1 MTARRAIVFLAFGQ
15 TVFWAGLYYIF
26 AALLVQWE
34 MAEPWSK
41 TAITASFTGAIIMSA
56 ICAPFS
62 GRLIDRGLGPYVM
75 SGAAFLAVRQF
86 RLDVRGDLARHRYVL
101 GRMFVRDLLLA
112 DYPDTRRQRAPRYYL
127 GDVGRRS
134 CRHTVFSAQ

>member
-15 TVFWAGLYYIF
+15 TIFWAGLYYIF

-34 MAEPWSK
+34 MAEPWS
-41 TAITASFTGAIIMSA
+41 SLCDERGSL
-56 ICAPFS
+56 S
-62 GRLIDRGLGPYVM
+62 GGDAGCLV
-75 SGAAFLAVRQF
+75 AVRQF